1 MCEQRAANVG
11 GEAFGIGGRCESSS
25 SSSSSSQ
32 MLVERL
38 LELTAE
44 VSHHSHRHK
53 KSPHDLLILV
63 ALLTPSQIQPTSP
76 RSLKLSDNGNI
87 FLKLSDNGNIFQT
100 LSPPRA
106 PSTGS
111 AAFASVH
118 RRASSTGRLLCQ
130 VIDFIIIAAI
140 LIIYIQTSKMTTTI
154 EKEFAA
160 SSMFG
165 SVSSPREGRARKPLA
180 FPSPTVPEVRSKSW
194 YCWY

>member
-1 MCEQRAANVG
+1 MCHPVTFQSQGIPWCLPSNVWTTSRKCWWRD
-11 GEAFGIGGRCESSS
+11 FWSWR
-25 SSSSSSQ
+25 Q
-32 MLVERL
+32 MWVI
-38 LELTAE
+38 
-44 VSHHSHRHK
+44 HHRHRHK
-53 KSPHDLLILV
+53 KSPHVLLILV

-87 FLKLSDNGNIFQT
+87 FQT
-100 LSPPRA
+100 LSPARA

-118 RRASSTGRLLCQ
+118 RRASSTGQLLCQ
-130 VIDFIIIAAI
+130 VRDFIIIAAI

-154 EKEFAA
+154 ENEFTA

-165 SVSSPREGRARKPLA
+165 SVSSPREGSARKPLA

-194 YCWY
+194 YCWYWSRWW